1 MQAKYYNPAIGAFL
15 AFDPHPG
22 DEDEPLS
29 QNGYSYTNNPNKYI
43 DPSGKIYQYVGA
55 ILSGGMFSFITNIAG
70 LVAKYSVKKASK
82 KFFTK
87 KAGIAFVK
95 GAFLAAIGDGAV
107 GYAVKRLVANKV
119 KSL

>member
-1 MQAKYYNPAIGAFL
+1 MI
-15 AFDPHPG
+15 
-22 DEDEPLS
+22 
-29 QNGYSYTNNPNKYI
+29 
-43 DPSGKIYQYVGA
+43 
-55 ILSGGMFSFITNIAG
+55 SFITYIAG
-70 LVAKYSVKKASK
+70 LVAKYSVKKAWK
-82 KFFTK
+82 KFSTK